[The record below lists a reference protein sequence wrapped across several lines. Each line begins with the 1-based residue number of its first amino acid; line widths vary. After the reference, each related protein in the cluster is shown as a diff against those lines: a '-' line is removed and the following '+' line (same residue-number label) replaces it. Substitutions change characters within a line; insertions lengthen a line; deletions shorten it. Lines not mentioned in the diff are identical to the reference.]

1 MVKLLID
8 AKANIQARNNG
19 TGCVPLH
26 YAASEGNYD
35 AVKQLLEMGAP
46 HLPRA
51 SDGQLPAD
59 YARDAGHTQIVEYL
73 GVYYK

>member
-8 AKANIQARNNG
+8 AKGNFQARNNG

-26 YAASEGNYD
+26 YAASEGNFE
-35 AVKQLLEMGAP
+35 AVKQLLELGAP
-46 HLPRA
+46 HSPRA
-51 SDGQLPAD
+51 ADGQLPVD

-73 GVYYK
+73 GK